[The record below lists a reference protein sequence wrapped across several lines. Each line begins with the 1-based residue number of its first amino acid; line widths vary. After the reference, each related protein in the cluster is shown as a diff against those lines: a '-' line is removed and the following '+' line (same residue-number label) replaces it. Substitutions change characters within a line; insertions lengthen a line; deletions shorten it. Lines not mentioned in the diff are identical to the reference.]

1 MDDMHPF
8 VIYWK
13 QITEHLRC
21 IRLLFIARD
30 SVYDKWFQF
39 PMHKVNNN
47 LCYILIIREKKRVFY
62 MLDLFLEEK
71 KISKSL
77 CAALS
82 LA

>member
-30 SVYDKWFQF
+30 SVYDK
-39 PMHKVNNN
+39 
-47 LCYILIIREKKRVFY
+47 
-62 MLDLFLEEK
+62 
-71 KISKSL
+71 
-77 CAALS
+77 
-82 LA
+82 